1 MASSSAAPLGV
12 VLVNWPEHADRV
24 RALAQAGLPRLLLVA
39 PDADPPASVD
49 ASEDWVRLPADE
61 RDIAARVLRLT
72 TLADAEGGT
81 ADVVVPTI
89 DGSDRLFYRGAWVA
103 LSPIEARMASALVE
117 HFTSVVPEQELGRRG
132 WPEGTWPPGAL
143 RVHLTRLRQRLAP
156 LGLEIARVRLQ
167 GVVLQPRRAW
177 PHPGRAGLA

>member
-1 MASSSAAPLGV
+1 VSSVHPLGV
-12 VLVNWPEHADRV
+12 VLVNWPEHADQLT
-24 RALAQAGLPRLLLVA
+24 ALAQAGLPRLLLVA

-72 TLADAEGGT
+72 SRAEP
-81 ADVVVPTI
+81 AAPEPPVL
-89 DGSDRLFYRGAWVA
+89 DGNGRLFFRGSWVA

-117 HFTSVVPEQELGRRG
+117 RFGSVVSEHELGARG
-132 WPEGTWPPGAL
+132 WPAGTWPSGAL

-156 LGLEIARVRLQ
+156 LGLEVARVRLQ
-167 GVVLQPRRAW
+167 GLVLQDRQPVAQSARV
-177 PHPGRAGLA
+177 